1 MLRDGSDLRFSSS
14 QDMLGSN
21 LRLIFTLG
29 MFSYKS
35 DFVWPSRGI
44 ICLNLRFFFLWVC
57 WIEYQFRVHSG
68 YFGLKSQVD
77 FYSEVA
83 GLNIRFGFTPSML
96 RIHPKLSSTLGVLG
110 YTSALFLLCFFFYI
124 RLAYTLAGIFR
135 VIYF

>member
-44 ICLNLRFFFLWVC
+44 ICFSL
-57 WIEYQFRVHSG
+57 G
-68 YFGLKSQVD
+68 
-77 FYSEVA
+77 
-83 GLNIRFGFTPSML
+83 ML
-96 RIHPKLSSTLGVLG
+96 D
-110 YTSALFLLCFFFYI
+110 
-124 RLAYTLAGIFR
+124 
-135 VIYF
+135 